1 MLDKHI
7 AIGGAHGEAQKI
19 KDHLNGGGDDHHHKS
34 PGCCSIKIYIL
45 GKNSRL
51 NFDLKYGIH
60 NQFYVRHE
68 FEMITQ
74 TVTKR

>member
-19 KDHLNGGGDDHHHKS
+19 KVSLNGGGDDHHHKS
-34 PGCCSIKIYIL
+34 PGCSCSIKIYIL

-60 NQFYVRHE
+60 NQFYE
-68 FEMITQ
+68 T
-74 TVTKR
+74 